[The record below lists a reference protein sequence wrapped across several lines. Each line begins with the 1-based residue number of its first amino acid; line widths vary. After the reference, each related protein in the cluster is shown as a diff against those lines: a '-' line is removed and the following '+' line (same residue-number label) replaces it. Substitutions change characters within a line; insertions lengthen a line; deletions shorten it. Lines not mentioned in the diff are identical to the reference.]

1 MTALISSSHPQID
14 TEASRSKDRS
24 SKEVGVSKA
33 KSPKTAKA
41 IKPAENKMLL
51 KQNKLEELS

>member
-1 MTALISSSHPQID
+1 MTALIDISHPQID
-14 TEASRSKDRS
+14 TEAGRSKDRS
-24 SKEVGVSKA
+24 SKEIEVSKA

-41 IKPAENKMLL
+41 IKPAENNTCA